1 MRRKSIRRD
10 RYIGGTASARVRG
23 PSFFGVVVFILG
35 ETGNTWIMHGKL
47 WHGCRAAVPAQW
59 QEGGGVGETKV
70 CPLCDR
76 RLLDVKR
83 DRAYEVAFELR
94 CPHCRKIVRI
104 VLPARAGLKN

>member
-47 WHGCRAAVPAQW
+47 WHGCRAAVPVVAGKEAAW
-59 QEGGGVGETKV
+59 GKRRSVRCAAGGSWT
-70 CPLCDR
+70 
-76 RLLDVKR
+76 
-83 DRAYEVAFELR
+83 
-94 CPHCRKIVRI
+94 
-104 VLPARAGLKN
+104 